1 MATVP
6 VRAPFRLDLTA
17 NALRRLSTNV
27 VDTFS
32 AQDGFIRAHRGV
44 LVVVRQAKRDS
55 PLDVRTLGTAD
66 FDPAALTMRM
76 LQPEYDLRTFYR
88 SVKAI
93 PWLDA
98 IATRM
103 RGIKPPR
110 YPTLW
115 EAIVNAIVFQQ
126 VSIHAASAI
135 LRRIVEHLT
144 KPIEHQG
151 RKYHPFFTAEDWL
164 AAKSKQLRALGISE
178 GKELSLNTNADALL
192 NGTLQESELE
202 TLPTNEVLQRLIVLR
217 GIGPWTAAVICL
229 RGLGRLDVFPMEDSG
244 VARALS
250 DLSGDP
256 NTSVGPILDAL
267 GDQRGMLYYH
277 LLLGRLESTGQL
289 EYGGDVPPVPRPFQ
303 ARPPRPGAPPQRR
316 PGGPPRPGD
325 KPPQGRGPRRRRGPG
340 GPGGGGGPNPRG
352 GGGGG
357 SGGSGGGGNR
367 GPKR

>member
-32 AQDGFIRAHRGV
+32 AQDGFIRAHRGA

-55 PLDVRTLGTAD
+55 PLDVRTLGNAD
-66 FDPAALTMRM
+66 FDAAALTMRM
-76 LQPEYDLRTFYR
+76 LQPEYDLRPFYR

-115 EAIVNAIVFQQ
+115 EAIVNAIIFQQ

-135 LRRIVEHLT
+135 LRRVVEHLT

-151 RKYHPFFTAEDWL
+151 RRYHPFFTPEDWL

-178 GKELSLNTNADALL
+178 GKELALNTNADALI

-202 TLPTNEVLQRLIVLR
+202 TMSTNEVLQRLIVLR

-256 NTSVGPILDAL
+256 NIRVESILDAL
-267 GDQRGMLYYH
+267 GEQRGMLYYH
-277 LLLGRLESTGQL
+277 LLLGRLESRGQL
-289 EYGGDVPPVPRPFQ
+289 EFGSDMPPPQRALPRPL
-303 ARPPRPGAPPQRR
+303 PPRPARGAPPPRR
-316 PGGPPRPGD
+316 DGPPRPGD
-325 KPPQGRGPRRRRGPG
+325 KPPQGRGPRRRRGRGPGGGSSG
-340 GPGGGGGPNPRG
+340 GPGGRGPNPG
-352 GGGGG
+352 G
-357 SGGSGGGGNR
+357 
-367 GPKR
+367 

>member
-1 MATVP
+1 
-6 VRAPFRLDLTA
+6 
-17 NALRRLSTNV
+17 
-27 VDTFS
+27 
-32 AQDGFIRAHRGV
+32 
-44 LVVVRQAKRDS
+44 
-55 PLDVRTLGTAD
+55 
-66 FDPAALTMRM
+66 MRM
-76 LQPEYDLRTFYR
+76 LQPEYDLRPFYR

-115 EAIVNAIVFQQ
+115 EAIVNAIIFQQ

-135 LRRIVEHLT
+135 LRRVVEHLT

-151 RKYHPFFTAEDWL
+151 RRYHPFFTPEDWL

-178 GKELSLNTNADALL
+178 GKELALNTNADALI

-202 TLPTNEVLQRLIVLR
+202 TMSTNEVLQRLIVLR

-256 NTSVGPILDAL
+256 NIRVESILDAL
-267 GDQRGMLYYH
+267 GEQRGMLYYH
-277 LLLGRLESTGQL
+277 LLLGRLESRGQL
-289 EYGGDVPPVPRPFQ
+289 EFGSDMPPPQRALPRPL
-303 ARPPRPGAPPQRR
+303 PPRPARGAPPPRR
-316 PGGPPRPGD
+316 DGPPRPGD
-325 KPPQGRGPRRRRGPG
+325 KPPQGRGPRRRRGRGPGGGSSG
-340 GPGGGGGPNPRG
+340 GPGGRGPNP
-352 GGGGG
+352 
-357 SGGSGGGGNR
+357 GGGGNR